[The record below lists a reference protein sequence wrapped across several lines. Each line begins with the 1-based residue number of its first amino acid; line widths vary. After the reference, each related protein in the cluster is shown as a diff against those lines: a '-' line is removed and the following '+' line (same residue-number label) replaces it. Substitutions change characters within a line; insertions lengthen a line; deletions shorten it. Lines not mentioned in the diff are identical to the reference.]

1 MPWNDNFPAPRIL
14 KRWLS
19 HSIIDVPGPQVAL
32 RTALAPPT
40 TPLHQHRTLQK
51 HMARFVYSAFA
62 ETPRLMAAAAL
73 VAFFWAVG
81 AERAV
86 ADGVDP
92 QVVAFFRTYCIECHG
107 PKKHEGDFRVD
118 ELKVSSTTADAENWQ
133 LVLDNLHLG
142 EMPPEDA
149 KLRPKQADVEP
160 VTAWIQGE
168 LKRASVLK
176 GTGGEVVLRRLNRLE
191 YENTVEDLF
200 DVRGDYAVGFPDDAM
215 SGGFN
220 NNGAVLS
227 LSADQMN
234 EYLRAA
240 DFILS
245 RAIVM
250 KPRPETRKVAFTLQ
264 DIEARKKQREEERAK
279 FKGKKEE
286 GYTETPAEKNRK
298 EREIASGNFGS
309 PFYPAFGGD
318 AIIPVKYLKPDT
330 KEFFPVREPG
340 WYRIQVVAYPVRNEG
355 KIMRLQVSH
364 GSGNKEEIPTIAGVT
379 QLSDA
384 APREIE
390 YRVYLQPNHRVEV
403 EMLDGTNWLPGSK
416 IAADRSPAVAI
427 KRLEM
432 EGPLIEQWPPKGH
445 QALFGTRED
454 VTNFNDAAVPQLLRE
469 FAPKLFRRPVDGG
482 VVDEYIAFYQA
493 RRAEVPALD
502 AYKLTV
508 KAMMTSPLFL
518 YHYEPGQKV
527 DDFALANR
535 LSYFLW
541 RSMPDAELLALAA
554 RGALS
559 QSAELKNQTARLLA
573 DAKAERFLK
582 DFVGQ
587 WLQTDKV
594 GEMQPDKGLY
604 PEYDNELERAMVQET
619 HLFIREMLVNDLSLT
634 NLIDSNWTILNDR
647 LARHYG
653 IESVQG
659 NQFRKVSLD
668 RSKTVRGGLL
678 TQASILSITSN
689 GTTTSPVVRG
699 VWLLE
704 HLLGTPAPPPPPD
717 VPPIEPDVR
726 GASTIQEQLAKHRSI
741 AQCASCHRKIDPYG
755 FALENFDV
763 IGGWREKYRA
773 LIQEKGRPHAQLGD
787 GKPVISADELPKL
800 GAFKNFTEFRSLL
813 LKNESLVFRN
823 VADKLA
829 VYALGRS
836 VGFADRDD
844 LDLLRLITRRAATRA
859 IQSFV
864 DGR

>member
-1 MPWNDNFPAPRIL
+1 MNRTLCPL
-14 KRWLS
+14 
-19 HSIIDVPGPQVAL
+19 AL
-32 RTALAPPT
+32 VSLAASFA
-40 TPLHQHRTLQK
+40 PLH
-51 HMARFVYSAFA
+51 
-62 ETPRLMAAAAL
+62 AA
-73 VAFFWAVG
+73 
-81 AERAV
+81 
-86 ADGVDP
+86 VDP
-92 QVVAFFRTYCIECHG
+92 RVPAFLKTYCIDCHG
-107 PKKHEGDFRVD
+107 PKKHKGDFRVD
-118 ELKVSSTTADAENWQ
+118 ELKVSATAADAENWQ

-142 EMPPEDA
+142 EMPPEEA
-149 KLRPKQADVEP
+149 ELHPKPAEVEP
-160 VTAWIQGE
+160 VTTWIQGE
-168 LKRASVLK
+168 LKRAALALGGQK
-176 GTGGEVVLRRLNRLE
+176 GEVVLRRLNRLE

-200 DVRGDYAVGFPDDAM
+200 DVRGDYAVGFPDDAT

-220 NNGAVLS
+220 NNGAALS
-227 LSADQMN
+227 LSAEQMN
-234 EYLRAA
+234 QYLRAA

-245 RAIVM
+245 RAIVT

-279 FKGKKEE
+279 FKGKKDE
-286 GYTETPAEKNRK
+286 GYTETPAEKKRK
-298 EREIASGNFGS
+298 EREIASGNYGS
-309 PFYPAFGGD
+309 PFYPTFGGD

-330 KEFFPVREPG
+330 KDFFQVREPG
-340 WYRIQVVAYPVRNEG
+340 WYRFKVLAYAARNEG

-384 APREIE
+384 TPREIE

-403 EMLDGTNWLPGSK
+403 EMLDGTNWLPGSRIMEDK
-416 IAADRSPAVAI
+416 SPAIAI
-427 KRLEM
+427 KRIEM
-432 EGPLIEQWPPKGH
+432 EGPLIEQWPPRGH
-445 QALFGTRED
+445 QALFGKLED
-454 VTNFNDAAVPQLLRE
+454 VTNLNDAAVPQLLRD
-469 FAPKLFRRPVDGG
+469 FAPKLFRRPVEGSVMDDY
-482 VVDEYIAFYQA
+482 VAFYKA

-518 YHYEPGQKV
+518 FHSEPAQKV

-535 LSYFLW
+535 LAYFLW

-559 QSAELKNQTARLLA
+559 QPVELKKQTARLLA

-587 WLQTDKV
+587 WLQTTKV

-604 PEYDNELERAMVQET
+604 PEYDDELERAMVQET
-619 HLFIREMLVNDLSLT
+619 QLFIREMLVNDLSIS
-634 NLIDSNWTILNDR
+634 NVIDSNWTMLNDR

-653 IESVQG
+653 IDGVQG

-668 RSKTVRGGLL
+668 KTKTVRGGLL

-717 VPPIEPDVR
+717 VPPIEPDIR

-741 AQCASCHRKIDPYG
+741 EQCGACHRKIDPYG

-773 LIQEKGRPHAQLGD
+773 LIQEKGRPRAQLGD
-787 GKPVISADELPKL
+787 GKPVTSADKLPKL
-800 GAFKNFTEFRSLL
+800 GAFKNFTEFRALL
-813 LKNESLVFRN
+813 VKNEPLVFKN
-823 VADKLA
+823 AAEKLT

-844 LDLLRLITRRAATRA
+844 LDQIVKTTKANGGGLRTMIATLV
-859 IQSFV
+859 QSPLFK
-864 DGR
+864 RP